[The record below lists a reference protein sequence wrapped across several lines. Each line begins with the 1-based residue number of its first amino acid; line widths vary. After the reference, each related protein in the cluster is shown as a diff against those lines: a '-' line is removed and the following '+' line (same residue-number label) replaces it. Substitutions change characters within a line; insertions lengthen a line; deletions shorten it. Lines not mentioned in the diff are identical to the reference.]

1 MATEHEYAL
10 LGGTNRSNVGK
21 WLMRASAAVSAGA
34 VFVLLAVVDLAKRL
48 GVDANLPP
56 TVLSLLG
63 AGSVYFVLYWT
74 FDQFAW
80 KLGPV
85 GRCLKVPNISG
96 KWMCEGTGLHCDP
109 PLSWRGSV
117 VIVQSWDRIR
127 VRLET
132 AQSSSDSVAAAL
144 LHETETGDRLLYH
157 YRNQPRAGE
166 ADLHAHHGFAE
177 LVFSPDG
184 RTARGEY
191 FNGRG
196 RNTFGSLQ
204 LTRED

>member
-10 LGGTNRSNVGK
+10 LGGVNRSNVGK

-34 VFVLLAVVDLAKRL
+34 VFLLLTAIDLAKRL

-56 TVLSLLG
+56 SVLSLLG
-63 AGSVYFVLYWT
+63 AGTVYLALYAT
-74 FDQFAW
+74 FDRYAW
-80 KLGPV
+80 KIGPV
-85 GRCLKVPNISG
+85 GRFLKVPDLSG
-96 KWMCEGTGLHCDP
+96 RWICEGVSLDRRP
-109 PLSWRGSV
+109 PLRWQGSV
-117 VIVQSWDRIR
+117 TIIQSWDRIR

-132 AQSSSDSVAAAL
+132 GQSSSDSIAAAL

-157 YRNQPRAGE
+157 YRNEPRMGE
-166 ADLHAHHGFAE
+166 PQLHAHHGFAE
-177 LVFSPDG
+177 LVFATDG

-196 RNTFGSLQ
+196 RNTFGTLQ
-204 LTRED
+204 LTKET